1 LFTRTDVDANV
12 RVIYLRDERI
22 LGCQSVGVA
31 RCRLPRKKVDFFL
44 LKAIS
49 DITVEL
55 QVPLS
60 TLFSS
65 VILHDYVQ
73 HLRKVEL

>member
-1 LFTRTDVDANV
+1 M
-12 RVIYLRDERI
+12 
-22 LGCQSVGVA
+22 
-31 RCRLPRKKVDFFL
+31 
-44 LKAIS
+44 IS

-65 VILHDYVQ
+65 VILH
-73 HLRKVEL
+73 LLCRTFM